1 MAAPIRQEP
10 KGDPAEGMR
19 KLRLKALTAAPA
31 DFGLKP
37 TQEFPKVYGALAEF
51 PMDEGTLTI
60 VSLYDGN
67 ASLYTTGTFGVIGG
81 FAHEPVRNAANSF
94 VRAAQD
100 FHHEAVT
107 TNEYPYPNS
116 DRVRFYLLTFDGV
129 RFIDTDLASL
139 ETGTN
144 KYFSLF
150 AKGNDVITELR
161 KITMK

>member
-1 MAAPIRQEP
+1 
-10 KGDPAEGMR
+10 MR
-19 KLRLKALTAAPA
+19 KLRLKALNASPA

-60 VSLYDGN
+60 VSLCDGN

-81 FAHEPVRNAANSF
+81 FAHEPVRNAAATF
-94 VRAAQD
+94 VRAAQGFQD
-100 FHHEAVT
+100 EAVT
-107 TNEYPYPNS
+107 TNEFPYPKS

-139 ETGTN
+139 EAGTN
-144 KYFSLF
+144 KYFTLF
-150 AKGNDVITELR
+150 VKGNDVITELR